1 MRGSIQRRGNLTWR
15 ISIELDRDPLTGRR
29 RRRSE
34 TFHGTK
40 RDAEARL
47 ARLIHEHETGLAVD
61 PSRITVAE
69 WLRQWLAQRAPQLR
83 PTTLERYEEVVRLHL
98 IPALGRFQLQAL
110 RPMQV
115 QSLYGRWLAQGIAP
129 LTIRKYH
136 QVLHKALED
145 ACRLQVIARNPA
157 AYAELPQPRPARK
170 VGPLRPEEVG
180 AVVAALEDE
189 PAVYRAAGMLFLST
203 GMRRGEALG
212 LQWDDV
218 DLSAGTIAVRRA
230 RLRTA
235 KGEIVGSPKT
245 ASGNRVIPIHPA
257 LHEELAA
264 WRKRQ
269 LEERLASGP
278 AWRGAEWVLARAS
291 GPVSPWALSTWWA
304 GFAKRTGVEAR
315 LHDLRHTAATLM
327 AAAGVPPRVLAEMLG
342 HARASFTLDVYAGS
356 PGLRDLR
363 EAAEQLGAAIARAAR
378 PQPGA

>member
-1 MRGSIQRRGNLTWR
+1 MRGSIQKRGNLTWR
-15 ISIELDRDPLTGRR
+15 ISIELERDPMTGRR

-47 ARLIHEHETGLAVD
+47 AQLIHEYETGLAVD

-115 QSLYGRWLAQGIAP
+115 QGLYGRWLAEGIAP
-129 LTIRKYH
+129 LTVRKYH

-170 VGPLRPEEVG
+170 VGPLLPEEVG
-180 AVVAALEDE
+180 AVVAALKGE
-189 PAVYRAAGMLFLST
+189 PAVYRAAGMLFLYT

-218 DLSAGTIAVRRA
+218 DFSSGTIAVRRA

-235 KGEIVGSPKT
+235 KGEIIGMPKT
-245 ASGNRVIPIHPA
+245 ASGNRMVPIHPA
-257 LHEELAA
+257 LAEELAA
-264 WRKRQ
+264 WRRAQ
-269 LEERLASGP
+269 LEERLATGP
-278 AWRGAEWVLARAS
+278 AWKGGEWVLARAG

-356 PGLRDLR
+356 PALRDLR
-363 EAAEQLGAAIARAAR
+363 EAAEQLGAAIERAAR
-378 PQPGA
+378 GG